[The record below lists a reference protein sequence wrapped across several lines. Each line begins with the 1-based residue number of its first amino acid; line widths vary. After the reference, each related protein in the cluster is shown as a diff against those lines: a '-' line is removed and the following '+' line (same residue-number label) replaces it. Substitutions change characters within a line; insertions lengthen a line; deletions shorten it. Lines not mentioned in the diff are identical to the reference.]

1 MANDKITLRENRGRV
16 SAYKERKER
25 RGNITIMIVIG
36 VFVACWFPS
45 CFYYFLQKT
54 CSKCFPQSFQ
64 TKQSFVNAFVK
75 LLTFASSFI
84 IPLIYC
90 WRSRE
95 FRSVFRTICPQKKK
109 RLFNST
115 TQCFSKYTS
124 RRNTDQSCK
133 KAVVQTPDAS
143 KLLNAQE
150 AEQEIFA
157 ESAA

>member
-1 MANDKITLRENRGRV
+1 MKGTPRKHHINDCHWCFRGLLV
-16 SAYKERKER
+16 S
-25 RGNITIMIVIG
+25 
-36 VFVACWFPS
+36 FF
-45 CFYYFLQKT
+45 FLLLAAKNLLAMF
-54 CSKCFPQSFQ
+54 SSIISNQ
-64 TKQSFVNAFVK
+64 TFVNAFVK

-84 IPLIYC
+84 NPLIYS

-95 FRSVFRTICPQKKK
+95 FRSVFLTICLRKKK

-124 RRNTDQSCK
+124 RRKTDQGCK
-133 KAVVQTPDAS
+133 TAVVQTPDAS